1 MKLKG
6 TQSVRVDFTEAGTIV
21 LEQLCDITNE
31 FIYIYLT
38 LEQFDSLE
46 TWVLRNKEEIEC
58 AWNDGV
64 EE

>member
-58 AWNDGV
+58 AWNSGV
-64 EE
+64 EK